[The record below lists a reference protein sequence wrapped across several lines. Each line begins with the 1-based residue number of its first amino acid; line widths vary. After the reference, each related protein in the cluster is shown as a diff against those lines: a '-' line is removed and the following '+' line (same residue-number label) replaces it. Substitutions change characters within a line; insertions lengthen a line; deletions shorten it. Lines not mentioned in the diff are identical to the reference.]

1 MADCWK
7 EEPRSRPSFYQLIE
21 KLEVIMERDAPYLH
35 LNEHNEDRP
44 YYNVPPEANVFSSYA
59 CNSLNHKGIK
69 HHPGD
74 IVEAGCL
81 AVSMYTA
88 CFLKWLENQTKINL
102 SLLWMKRPY
111 RGVCME
117 GFDHIL
123 GDSFVIILIKGNV
136 DKLLRNFQGKLS
148 DLQLEGVLY
157 ACQRHQMV
165 LANGQRAGF
174 FIGDGAGVGKGR
186 QIAGIVLDNFA
197 RGRSRHI
204 WFSISADLRL
214 DAQRDLHDIGCFVK
228 VIDGC
233 QQLDKETRYMN
244 SNTMGTLFR
253 FLFLLIGFIIFLTG
267 ANRQSRLQQLIDW
280 CGGEQF
286 NGCLIFDECH
296 KAKHFVPV
304 SNLQ

>member
-35 LNEHNEDRP
+35 LNKHDEDRP
-44 YYNVPPEANVFSSYA
+44 YYNVPPEASDVFSSYA

-81 AVSMYTA
+81 AVSMYTT
-88 CFLKWLENQTKINL
+88 CFLKWLENQTKFVP
-102 SLLWMKRPY
+102 SVRPFG
-111 RGVCME
+111 GVCME

-123 GDSFVIILIKGNV
+123 GDNFVIILIKGKV
-136 DKLLRNFQGKLS
+136 DKPIFFCKLS

-157 ACQRHQMV
+157 A
-165 LANGQRAGF
+165 
-174 FIGDGAGVGKGR
+174 
-186 QIAGIVLDNFA
+186 IAGIVLDNFA

-204 WFSISADLRL
+204 WFSTSADLRL
-214 DAQRDLHDIGCFVK
+214 DAQRDLHDIGCFIK

-233 QQLDKETRYMN
+233 QQLDRETRN
-244 SNTMGTLFR
+244 ERVAGI
-253 FLFLLIGFIIFLTG
+253 FLLSLDNTNGRPSLSRKIIDPEIL
-267 ANRQSRLQQLIDW
+267 LPW
-280 CGGEQF
+280 
-286 NGCLIFDECH
+286 
-296 KAKHFVPV
+296 
-304 SNLQ
+304 